1 MISQSYTWYNNVP
14 VITRCLVTSIVLL
27 TGVCHW
33 GAFSP
38 RSFHLDWDC
47 IIRRLEVWRLV
58 TNFLFLGPP
67 SINWLLAVFIV
78 AQTSESLEERTFHR
92 CLTNYLFLL
101 IYGACA
107 LLFVAT
113 VLRFVLEPVPFLSS
127 ALSSMLLY
135 VWAYSNP
142 GVRVNLM
149 GVYAIQAPYLP
160 WALVAFSLF
169 AGSSVELQL
178 MGIAVGH
185 SFYFLEVVF
194 PQVRGY
200 KPLKPLRNLV
210 NVIFGH
216 LN

>member
-1 MISQSYTWYNNVP
+1 MISEFYTWYNKVP
-14 VITRCLVTSIVLL
+14 GITRCLVTSIVLL
-27 TGVCHW
+27 TVVCHL

-38 RSFHLDWDC
+38 RSFHLDWDG
-47 IIRRLEVWRLV
+47 IIRRFEAWRLV
-58 TNFLFLGPP
+58 TNFLFFGPP
-67 SINWLLAVFIV
+67 STNWLLAVFIV
-78 AQTSESLEERTFHR
+78 VQTSQSLEERTFER
-92 CLTNYLFLL
+92 CLASYLFLL
-101 IYGACA
+101 IYGACT

-113 VLRFVLEPVPFLSS
+113 MWQFVIRPLPFLSS
-127 ALSSMLLY
+127 AMSSMLLY

-142 GVRVNLM
+142 GVSVNLM

-210 NVIFGH
+210 DVISQHFY
-216 LN
+216 